1 MKRHPHR
8 AASVTFTSVLVLV
21 FATTIPA
28 LAQAAPVN
36 SSPTGGTGDCFLG
49 ICDPGAWLSDEV
61 NRIVAGFLSGLISGV
76 GSAFTSLP
84 NDVDFVLRT
93 PEKLSYQNATIQQF
107 AGATRALANGVLA
120 VVVMVAGYNVG
131 FRPYLGSSYAGAREL
146 LPRLLLGA
154 ILVNT
159 ASWWTQLAIDV
170 NNALCA
176 FFGAGPPPD
185 LTDSLARSM
194 LPTELLVGLI
204 YVVMGLLLVL
214 QQLMR
219 LALVD
224 ALIILAPLAAVCWIL
239 PQTQGWGRLWGT
251 LFIGTVFAQA
261 VQVLTL
267 RLGFNLTTDM
277 PPATASGLIQP
288 LLGIA
293 VLALTLK
300 IPGLMR
306 GGGGGGNFVAGLV
319 GTATGALVAGG
330 ARTLAVGAASPG
342 RATSTVGGGVARPS
356 GAAQYSLPLSVGM
369 PSGSGSSQL
378 SLPMSVAQ
386 QASGQG

>member
-1 MKRHPHR
+1 VGGT
-8 AASVTFTSVLVLV
+8 AILVSLFLLTLATS
-21 FATTIPA
+21 TPA
-28 LAQAAPVN
+28 LAQAGPGT
-36 SSPTGGTGDCFLG
+36 SSPAGGGTGDCFLG

-61 NRIVAGFLSGLISGV
+61 NRIVAGFLSGLIGGI
-76 GSAFTSLP
+76 GSAFTALP

-107 AGATRALANGVLA
+107 AGATRTLANGVLG
-120 VVVMVAGYNVG
+120 VVVMVAGYNVI

-154 ILVNT
+154 ILINT
-159 ASWWTQLAIDV
+159 ASWWTRLAIDV

-176 FFGAGPPPD
+176 FFGAGPPPN

-239 PQTQGWGRLWGT
+239 PQTNSWGRLWGT

-277 PPATASGLIQP
+277 PEATAVGLIQP

-319 GTATGALVAGG
+319 STATGAVVAGG
-330 ARTLAVGAASPG
+330 AGRLAFGAASSS
-342 RATSTVGGGVARPS
+342 RATSTAVGSAARAAS
-356 GAAQYSLPLSVGM
+356 AAQYSLPLSVGM
-369 PSGSGSSQL
+369 PSGSSQL
-378 SLPMSVAQ
+378 TLPMSLAQ
-386 QASGQG
+386 PASGQV